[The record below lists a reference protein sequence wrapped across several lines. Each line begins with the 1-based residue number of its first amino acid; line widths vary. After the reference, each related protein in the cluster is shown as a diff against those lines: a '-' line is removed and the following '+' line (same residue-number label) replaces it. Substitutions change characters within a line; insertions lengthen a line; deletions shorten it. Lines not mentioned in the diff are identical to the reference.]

1 MEYMC
6 NRVYGIGSVY
16 KRGSMCKTCVSVC
29 KETEKETVCSSVCV
43 IVGSVYKRGS
53 MCVIVR
59 KCVTMCVRDSM

>member
-1 MEYMC
+1 MC
-6 NRVYGIGSVY
+6 IREGVCVRPYVRVW
-16 KRGSMCKTCVSVC
+16 

-43 IVGSVYKRGS
+43 IGSVYKRGS